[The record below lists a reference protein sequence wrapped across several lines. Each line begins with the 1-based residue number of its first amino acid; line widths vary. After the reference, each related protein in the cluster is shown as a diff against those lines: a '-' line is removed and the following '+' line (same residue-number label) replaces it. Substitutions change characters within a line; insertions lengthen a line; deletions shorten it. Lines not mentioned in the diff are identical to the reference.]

1 MAKRLTMGGLFKIM
15 ERLNHT
21 PQEGLNDKVRVAEN
35 VVVKLGLKGNLQTRN
50 TSKRKQLS

>member
-1 MAKRLTMGGLFKIM
+1 MEFSEMAKRLTMGGLFKIM

-35 VVVKLGLKGNLQTRN
+35 VVVKLG
-50 TSKRKQLS
+50 